1 MSLLKAI
8 HRARFGAPDVEAVL
22 ETALQPEAS
31 ASILPPAA
39 AAEHKET
46 AMSDPIQTPAATATT
61 ATQPDQTA
69 TANARAEAAAA
80 ERTRIKAIVTH
91 AEADGRGKLAA
102 HLAFATDMSADA
114 AGGLLAAS
122 PKEPASAPVRTDAE
136 TYEASRTG
144 AEGLAQPAPKKD
156 AETKRAGLSAAVDKE
171 VKRLQR

>member
-8 HRARFGAPDVEAVL
+8 HRARHGLPDVEAVL

-39 AAEHKET
+39 TAEHKEP
-46 AMSDPIQTPAATATT
+46 AMSEQNQNPAGG

-69 TANARAEAAAA
+69 IANARAEGATA
-80 ERTRIKAIVTH
+80 ERNRIQAIVTH
-91 AEADGRGKLAA
+91 AEAEGRGKLAA
-102 HLAFATDMSADA
+102 HLAFATDMSAEA

-122 PKEPASAPVRTDAE
+122 PKESASAPARTDAE